1 MWFEIVVA
9 TLLIFGL
16 VTLAMSIGA
25 LLGRS
30 PLKGSCG
37 GPGAE
42 CPCSDADRRRCAR
55 RVRDAT

>member
-1 MWFEIVVA
+1 MWIEIVVA
-9 TLLIFGL
+9 TLTIFGL

-37 GPGAE
+37 GPGE
-42 CPCSDADRRRCAR
+42 DCPCSDAERRSCAR
-55 RVRDAT
+55 RVRDAS